1 MKTYHLTT
9 KFEAFL
15 FLSVICFL
23 VAGDLLYIAT
33 FLNWFLSA
41 SSEWLFI
48 GCLYGFMFFAF
59 FNSML
64 IFIRM
69 EANETI

>member
-1 MKTYHLTT
+1 MKTYYLTT
-9 KFEAFL
+9 KFEAL
-15 FLSVICFL
+15 LMLLAICFL
-23 VAGDLLYIAT
+23 VAGDLL
-33 FLNWFLSA
+33 FLVKMFVWLSSA

-59 FNSML
+59 FNSMF

-69 EANETI
+69 EAKDTI